1 MSQKVIT
8 RQYSMSDA
16 DLKQTADGLADN
28 IRRDE
33 AAFATR
39 KIGKEALSGFE
50 KRIADFDETSTDE
63 EMLGYAMVATAQ
75 KDELAEAVRR
85 AVRPIR
91 NMAET
96 AFDGKGNYLV
106 FGFDDMANMSD
117 NDLCRMGK
125 RVVRVCKQLKAD
137 MEQQGLT
144 DAQLTELA
152 ELCQQLDKSIDNAAA
167 KSEARDIETQHRINL
182 GNALYAEMMKLA
194 NVGKSLFEDSDEARY
209 NDYVIIGA
217 QPAAKGDDKAGGE
230 AGAAPSI
237 E

>member
-1 MSQKVIT
+1 MSQKVVT

-16 DLKQTADGLADN
+16 DLKQKADALADN

-39 KIGKEALSGFE
+39 KIGKETLSNFE
-50 KRIADFDETSTDE
+50 KLIADFDATSTDE

-91 NMAET
+91 GMAET
-96 AFDGKGNYLV
+96 AFGTKGHYLV
-106 FGFDDMANMSD
+106 FGFDDMANMGD

-125 RVVRVCKQLKAD
+125 RVIRVCGQLKAD

-144 DAQLTELA
+144 DAQVA
-152 ELCQQLDKSIDNAAA
+152 ELSGLCEQLDKAIDNAAA
-167 KSEARDIETQHRINL
+167 KSEARDIETQQRINI
-182 GNALYAEMMKLA
+182 GNVLYAEMMKLA
-194 NVGKSLFEDSDEARY
+194 NVGKNLFEDSDEARY
-209 NDYVIIGA
+209 NDYVIIGS
-217 QPAAKGDDKAGGE
+217 QPAAKDDKAGGE
-230 AGAAPSI
+230 AGAVPPT